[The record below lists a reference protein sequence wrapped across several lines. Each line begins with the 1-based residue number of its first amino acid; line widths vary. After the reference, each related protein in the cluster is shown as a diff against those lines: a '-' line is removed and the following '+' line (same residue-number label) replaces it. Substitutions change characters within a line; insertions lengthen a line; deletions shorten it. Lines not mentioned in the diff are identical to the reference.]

1 MGGIGLAESAS
12 QIKSAADGDPQLALA
27 MVQMEQRFG
36 NMMSQITL
44 MFNVMLQFM
53 RDGNVAQ
60 FRAAKAAMLEMSLS
74 LVSAHEVAVRHLRE
88 LPYPYNST
96 ENSQ

>member
-12 QIKSAADGDPQLALA
+12 QVKSAADGDPQLALA

-36 NMMSQITL
+36 NMMSQISL

-74 LVSAHEVAVRHLRE
+74 LVSAHEVAARHLRE

-96 ENSQ
+96 ENSP

>member
-1 MGGIGLAESAS
+1 MGGIGIAESAS
-12 QIKSAADGDPQLALA
+12 QVTSAADGDPQLALA
-27 MVQMEQRFG
+27 MVHMEQRFG

-74 LVSAHEVAVRHLRE
+74 LVSAHEVAVGHLRE

-96 ENSQ
+96 ESSQ

>member
-1 MGGIGLAESAS
+1 MGGVGLAESAS
-12 QIKSAADGDPQLALA
+12 QVKSAADGDPQLALA

-74 LVSAHEVAVRHLRE
+74 LVSAHEVAARHLRE
-88 LPYPYNST
+88 LPYPYNPT
-96 ENSQ
+96 EGEL

>member
-12 QIKSAADGDPQLALA
+12 QVKSAADGDPQLALA

>member
-12 QIKSAADGDPQLALA
+12 QVKSAADGDPQLALA

-74 LVSAHEVAVRHLRE
+74 LRSAHEVAVEHLRS
-88 LPYPYNST
+88 LPIP
-96 ENSQ
+96 